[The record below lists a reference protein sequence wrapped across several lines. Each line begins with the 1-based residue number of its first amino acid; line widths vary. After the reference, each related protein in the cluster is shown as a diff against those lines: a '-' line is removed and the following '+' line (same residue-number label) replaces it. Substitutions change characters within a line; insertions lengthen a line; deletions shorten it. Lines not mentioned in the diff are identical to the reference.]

1 MLLIALKLQMAALV
15 TVAGINTD
23 DITSP
28 GVKDALTKL
37 ESIQKA
43 VAENKSTT
51 DINQAST
58 EAVKAVAAL
67 SEKGD
72 KDAEYA
78 MAVWSRIGIL
88 NGANA
93 QQLLDWYTK
102 AADQGQIAAKAELG
116 SLLISNFPQD
126 SEKVVKGVKYIQDAA
141 NVNNPGARRALAQ
154 LTLVGVP
161 AAKLDRSVD
170 GALALYEK
178 GRAAKDG
185 ESTFALAQIYSLGIQ
200 ERSGDDTT
208 KTLLAKD
215 EAKGQALLEESAS
228 QGYPPAMSQLAE
240 RLLNGDGDKV
250 KADPAR
256 AMKILNDAAAKGSA
270 AAERQL
276 GTIYEAG
283 LGGQAKNIDEAAKHY
298 AAAAK
303 GNDGVAQLWLGNAA
317 QNGLLSE
324 KGATKVKGATP
335 EKKATLEAEDVLLQP
350 NPSAAL
356 SWYRLAAQNNVP
368 QAIYNV
374 GLFYE
379 NGAVV
384 DKDPT
389 KAFALVQRAAQ
400 ASIPQAMFKL
410 GTYYQNGVGVAQ
422 DVVAAAGWYMRAA
435 EAGLPQAQLVYGAM
449 LETGTGMPKSLPAAQ
464 VEYEKAASAGLP
476 DAMVSLASLY
486 FRGGDGLAP
495 NKARAWVYASMAVDA
510 TKDAPKAIEIRKA
523 IEEKM
528 SDAEKAEGKK
538 LYEDKKKT
546 SDTGASA
553 PASRP
558 ATTPDKPATGTGTKK
573 KNK

>member
-1 MLLIALKLQMAALV
+1 MLLIALKLQLAALV
-15 TVAGINTD
+15 SVAGINTD

-28 GVKDALTKL
+28 GVKDALSKL
-37 ESIQKA
+37 EAISK
-43 VAENKSTT
+43 EGNSGKT
-51 DINQAST
+51 DVNQAST

-126 SEKVVKGVKYIQDAA
+126 AEKVVKGVKYIQDAEAA
-141 NVNNPGARRALAQ
+141 NNAGARRALAQ

-170 GALALYEK
+170 NALKLYEK
-178 GRAAKDG
+178 GRSTKDG

-200 ERSGDDTT
+200 ERTGEDTP

-240 RLLNGDGDKV
+240 RLLNGDGKV
-250 KADPAR
+250 KADPER
-256 AMKILNDAAAKGSA
+256 AMKILNDAAGKGSA

-276 GTIYEAG
+276 GTIYEGG
-283 LGGQAKNIDEAAKHY
+283 LGGQTKNMDEAAKHY

-317 QNGLLSE
+317 QNGLLSQ
-324 KGATKVKGATP
+324 KGVTKVNAATP
-335 EKKATLEAEDVLLQP
+335 DKKATLEAEDVLIQP

-368 QAIYNV
+368 QAIFNV

-384 DKDPT
+384 DKDPA
-389 KAFALVQRAAQ
+389 KAFSLVQRAAQ
-400 ASIPQAMFKL
+400 ASIPQAQFKL

-422 DVVAAAGWYMRAA
+422 DVVAAAGWYQRAA
-435 EAGLPQAQLVYGAM
+435 EAKLPQAQLVYGAM

-464 VEYEKAASAGLP
+464 VQYEEAANAGLP

-486 FRGGDGLAP
+486 FRGGDNMTP

-510 TKDAPKAIEIRKA
+510 TKESPKAIEIRKA
-523 IEEKM
+523 IEDKM
-528 SDAEKAEGKK
+528 TDAEKAEGKK
-538 LYEDKKKT
+538 LYDAAKAKN
-546 SDTGASA
+546 TGASA
-553 PASRP
+553 PAATAP
-558 ATTPDKPATGTGTKK
+558 AATPEKPATGTKK
-573 KNK
+573 KAAK